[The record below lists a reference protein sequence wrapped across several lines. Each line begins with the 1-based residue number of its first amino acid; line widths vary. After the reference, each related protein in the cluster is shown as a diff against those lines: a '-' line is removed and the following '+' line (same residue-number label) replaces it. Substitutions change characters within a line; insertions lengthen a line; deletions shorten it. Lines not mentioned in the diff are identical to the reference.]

1 MSLLEKLSWRYATKK
16 FDTTKKLTAEQL
28 DTLLSAVQLA
38 PSSAGLQA
46 YKVLIVEDPEIRQQL
61 REAANGQPQ
70 LTDASQVIIF
80 AAETNLDEAYVK
92 NYIDRIAA
100 TRGIGRENLETFETN
115 INNNVNRMTEDQ
127 KIAWNHKQAYIGLG
141 VLLSAAA
148 DMDIDACP
156 MEGFQAGKFDEILGL
171 RELGLTTSVIAP
183 IGFRAD
189 DDVFSKA
196 VKVRRPKD
204 ELFIHIKASSTVAV

>member
-1 MSLLEKLSWRYATKK
+1 MSIIDSLKWRYATKK
-16 FDTTKKLTAEQL
+16 FDNTKKLSAQQL
-28 DTLLSAVQLA
+28 DDLLTAVQLA

-46 YKVLIVEDPEIRQQL
+46 YKVLVVENPEIRAKL

-80 AAETNLDEAYVK
+80 AAETNLDEAYVT

-100 TRGIGRENLETFETN
+100 TRGIARENLAVFEQN
-115 INNNVNRMTEDQ
+115 INNNINRMAEDQ
-127 KIAWNHKQAYIGLG
+127 KIIWNHKQAYIGLG

-148 DMDIDACP
+148 DMGIDACP

-171 RELGLTTSVIAP
+171 KELGLSTSVIAP

-196 VKVRRPKD
+196 AKVRRPKE
-204 ELFIHIKASSTVAV
+204 ELFIHI

>member
-1 MSLLEKLSWRYATKK
+1 MSIIDSLKWRYATKK
-16 FDTTKKLTAEQL
+16 FDTTKKLSAQQL
-28 DTLLSAVQLA
+28 DDLLTAVQLA

-46 YKVLIVEDPEIRQQL
+46 YKVLVVENSEIRAKL

-80 AAETNLDEAYVK
+80 AAETNLDEAYVT

-100 TRGIGRENLETFETN
+100 TRGMARENLAVFEQN
-115 INNNVNRMTEDQ
+115 INNNINRMAEDQ
-127 KIAWNHKQAYIGLG
+127 KITWNHKQAYIGLG
-141 VLLSAAA
+141 LLLSAAA
-148 DMDIDACP
+148 DMGIDACP

-171 RELGLTTSVIAP
+171 KELGLSTSVIAP

-196 VKVRRPKD
+196 AKVRRPKE
-204 ELFIHIKASSTVAV
+204 ELFIHI